1 MIIEI
6 RLQNQLW
13 EARNI
18 SGPGYNVTEILD
30 DIQGAREAGE
40 LNWVLWDQPLRLDIQ
55 IVEQVL

>member
-18 SGPGYNVTEILD
+18 SVPGYNVTEILD
-30 DIQGAREAGE
+30 EIQSAREAGE
-40 LNWVLWDQPLRLDIQ
+40 LAWVDWDQPLRLDIQ
-55 IVEQVL
+55 IVEQL

>member
-13 EARNI
+13 EAQNI

-30 DIQGAREAGE
+30 EIQSAREAGE
-40 LNWVLWDQPLRLDIQ
+40 LAWVDWDQPLRLDIQ
-55 IVEQVL
+55 IVEQL

>member
-6 RLQNQLW
+6 RLQNTLW

-30 DIQGAREAGE
+30 EIQSAKESGE
-40 LNWVLWDQPLRLDIQ
+40 LAWVDWSQPLRLDIE
-55 IVEQVL
+55 IVKP